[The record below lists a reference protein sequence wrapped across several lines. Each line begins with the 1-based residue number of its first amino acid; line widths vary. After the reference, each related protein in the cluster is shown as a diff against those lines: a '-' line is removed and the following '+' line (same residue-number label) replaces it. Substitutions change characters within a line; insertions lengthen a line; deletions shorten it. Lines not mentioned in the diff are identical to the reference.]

1 MTKSPST
8 TCELPHPGDTEIAG
22 RMIEILRLYVSPK
35 HNFFGH
41 HGQPPGEEPI
51 FEVASVECVAGRG
64 LRGDRFLD
72 YKDDYKGQ
80 ITFFA
85 WEVYEDLCRQLG
97 IHDKHIG
104 VLRRNAITR
113 GIDLNTLV
121 GRVFHVQ
128 GVRFQGMAECSPC
141 YWMNTAFGP
150 GAEDAL
156 RGRGGLRARILTSGI
171 LRSVGRP

>member
-1 MTKSPST
+1 MTLTYPEET
-8 TCELPHPGDTEIAG
+8 LIGVET
-22 RMIEILRLYVSPK
+22 IEILHLYLSAG

-41 HGQPPGEEPI
+41 HGQPPGEMPI
-51 FEVASVECVAGRG
+51 VETDSVDCVAGRG
-64 LRGDRFLD
+64 LRGDRFFD
-72 YKDDYKGQ
+72 YKEDYKGQ

-97 IHDKHIG
+97 IHKKQIG

-121 GRVFHVQ
+121 GRDFQVQ
-128 GVRFQGMAECSPC
+128 GIRFQGVAECSPC

-156 RGRGGLRARILTSGI
+156 RGRGGLRARILTSGV
-171 LRSVGRP
+171 LRAIGAA